1 MQQFAQQ
8 GSSQWQ
14 FYQKE
19 LIGREQ
25 PEEEAEEVGAIIRKG
40 TIFWGAAGKN
50 SWDGTLVTLKRKTTH
65 IPICFSEESEVYFYN
80 NRGEYEKD
88 WKTFKTRIQDILK
101 RWTSYANLEFDFKN
115 SCAEINNK
123 NYSVTIKLQS
133 GEDYLGLAESIGVD
147 NENNMRLGN
156 KDGVTELNID
166 TKGIFSQYTWLH
178 EMGHVLGFMHE
189 HAHEDSTC
197 AHSIKAVLERYLANK
212 YDVGY
217 IKHFAYDDRS
227 IMNYCNSGSR
237 VAETLDREVYLS
249 STDHRATMMVY
260 GVKPNFSGVLR
271 DINNKYKYFIN
282 GQYQKDFSSDCRINQ
297 EGHLTGTPMLEPK
310 ELAKIDK
317 PICIQKGNTLEA
329 ITYNNNPYTGVFHY
343 KINGINKE
351 FYVKEGKYSTDYT
364 GEAYDVKGHLYSVIG
379 EDIYPGQY
387 TGISTI
393 NGSMFPVIN
402 GTLDRE
408 FTGVLEN
415 DGSSYGFVNG
425 ESILPYKPSRY
436 KDNEWLALQDRTGKY
451 HAFKFGMH
459 QKNYENINCKGSSI
473 EIYFSPRL
481 YIPTENRYTCFP
493 KEDGTERPF
502 IQNKNDENLGLP
514 INGIRMDLF
523 HDKEPLLLVNGFHR
537 PSYTGVVDEVNYY
550 NGIPAA
556 GEVNGIKYAKNG
568 KPLTGFYKNKFFK
581 NGMLFTGLFE
591 EKYYKDGNFQINYQ
605 GLVEIGNTNFYV
617 NNGELAKGFNV
628 YQGKLYQNGER
639 ANGFN
644 VYQGKLYQNGELAT
658 GFNVYQDKLYQ
669 NGELA
674 NGFNVYQDKLY
685 QNGELATG
693 FNVYQDKL
701 YQNGERAN
709 GFNVYQGKLYQNG
722 ERAKGFN
729 VYQDKLYQN
738 GELANGF
745 NVYQDKLYQNG
756 ELATGFNVYQ
766 DKLYQNGER
775 ANGFNVYQDKLYQN
789 GELATGF
796 YGLYQS
802 KFYLGGE
809 LAKGFNVYQ
818 GKLYQNGERA
828 NGFNFYQD
836 KLYQNGER
844 AKGFNVYQDKLY
856 QNGELANGFNVY
868 QDKLYLNG
876 ELATGF
882 NVYQDKLYQNGERA
896 NGFNV
901 YQGKLYQNG
910 ERAKGFNVYQDKLYQ
925 NGELAN
931 GFNVYQD
938 KLYQNGELAT
948 DFNVYQDKLYQ
959 NGERANGFNVY
970 QDELYLN
977 GELDKGII
985 VYRDYLYISG
995 SRLSFYEHFK
1005 YEDWNYF
1012 IYDGVLYT
1020 NLGSIYNGNALA
1032 CNSSQTGPVKCVWA
1046 DSYYTD
1052 GNVYKYH
1059 TNNNKND
1066 TAKTGF
1072 EGDVYYQRDIRYAGN
1087 YCKNGKPYN
1096 NFKQVTDSSK
1106 CQSDWGSDKE
1116 DGPGWYSS
1124 LSRPQKSWWWF
1135 SWW

>member
-1 MQQFAQQ
+1 MIKIKLNSWQQLLLISLIYLGSTLSINAQHELMSQQLAQQ
-8 GSSQWQ
+8 ELSQWQ
-14 FYQKE
+14 FYQKD

-65 IPICFSEESEVYFYN
+65 IPICFSEASEVYFYN
-80 NRGEYEKD
+80 NRGEYQKD
-88 WKTFKTRIQDILK
+88 WKTFKTRIQNILK

-133 GEDYLGLAESIGVD
+133 GEDYLGHAESIGVD
-147 NENNMRLGN
+147 NENNTRSGN

-197 AHSIKAVLERYLANK
+197 AFSNTAVLEQYLANK
-212 YDVGY
+212 HDMGY
-217 IKHFAYDDRS
+217 LQHFAYDDRS

-249 STDHRATMMVY
+249 SSDHRATMMVY

-317 PICIQKGNTLEA
+317 PICIQKGNTLET

-351 FYVKEGKYSTDYT
+351 FYVKEGKYSTDYK

-379 EDIYPGQY
+379 GGIYPSQY

-436 KDNEWLALQDRTGKY
+436 KDNEWVALQDRTGKY

-459 QKNYENINCKGSSI
+459 KKNYENIYCKGSSI

-493 KEDGTERPF
+493 KKDGTERPF
-502 IQNKNDENLGLP
+502 IQNKNDENPGSP

-556 GEVNGIKYAKNG
+556 GEVNDIKYAKNG
-568 KPLTGFYKNKFFK
+568 KPLTGFYKNKYFK
-581 NGMLFTGLFE
+581 DGMLFTGLFE
-591 EKYYKDGNFQINYQ
+591 EKYYKDGNFQSNYQ

-617 NNGELAKGFNV
+617 NNGKLAKGLN
-628 YQGKLYQNGER
+628 LYQD
-639 ANGFN
+639 
-644 VYQGKLYQNGELAT
+644 KLYQNGELAKGSNLYQDKLYQNGELAKGLNLYQDKLYQNGQLAKGLNLYQDKLYQNGGLAK
-658 GFNVYQDKLYQ
+658 GFNVYRDKLYQNERLASGFNVYQDKLYLKGGLSIGFNVYQDKLYIHEELAKGFTVYQDKLYQ

-674 NGFNVYQDKLY
+674 KGFNVYRDKLYQNERLASGFNVYQDKLYLKGVLPIGFNVYQDKLYIHEELAKGFDVYQDKLY
-685 QNGELATG
+685 QNGELAKG
-693 FNVYQDKL
+693 LDVYRDKL
-701 YQNGERAN
+701 YQNGM
-709 GFNVYQGKLYQNG
+709 
-722 ERAKGFN
+722 
-729 VYQDKLYQN
+729 
-738 GELANGF
+738 
-745 NVYQDKLYQNG
+745 
-756 ELATGFNVYQ
+756 
-766 DKLYQNGER
+766 
-775 ANGFNVYQDKLYQN
+775 
-789 GELATGF
+789 
-796 YGLYQS
+796 
-802 KFYLGGE
+802 
-809 LAKGFNVYQ
+809 
-818 GKLYQNGERA
+818 
-828 NGFNFYQD
+828 
-836 KLYQNGER
+836 
-844 AKGFNVYQDKLY
+844 
-856 QNGELANGFNVY
+856 
-868 QDKLYLNG
+868 
-876 ELATGF
+876 
-882 NVYQDKLYQNGERA
+882 
-896 NGFNV
+896 
-901 YQGKLYQNG
+901 
-910 ERAKGFNVYQDKLYQ
+910 
-925 NGELAN
+925 
-931 GFNVYQD
+931 
-938 KLYQNGELAT
+938 
-948 DFNVYQDKLYQ
+948 
-959 NGERANGFNVY
+959 
-970 QDELYLN
+970 
-977 GELDKGII
+977 LDKGITI
-985 VYRDYLYISG
+985 YRDYLYISG
-995 SRLSFYEHFK
+995 SRLDFYEHFK

-1012 IYDGVLYT
+1012 IYNGVLYT
-1020 NLGSIYNGNALA
+1020 SHGSIYNGNALA
-1032 CNSSQTGPVKCVWA
+1032 CNSSQTGPVKCVSA
-1046 DSYYTD
+1046 DSHYTD

-1072 EGDVYYQRDIRYAGN
+1072 EGVVYYERDIRYAGK
-1087 YCKNGKPYN
+1087 YCKSGKPYN
-1096 NFKQVTDSSK
+1096 NFKKVTDYLQCRSF
-1106 CQSDWGSDKE
+1106 WGNNKV
-1116 DGPGWYSS
+1116 DGP
-1124 LSRPQKSWWWF
+1124 F
-1135 SWW
+1135 SWQRNFWSFWGYW